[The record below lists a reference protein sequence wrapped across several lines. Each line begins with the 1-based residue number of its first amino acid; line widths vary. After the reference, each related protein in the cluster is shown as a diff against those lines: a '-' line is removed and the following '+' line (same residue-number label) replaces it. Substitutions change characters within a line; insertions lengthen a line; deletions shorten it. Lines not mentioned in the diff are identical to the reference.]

1 MRAACWARGR
11 FLAAG
16 DAGAEKRRP
25 IPYASTVTAVEL
37 TPGKSDL
44 VEWTGRS
51 ILRRDGVSGQVV
63 WDALQVPDIRGPR
76 GDVAAGLIWLARR
89 IQREALVLPAP
100 DLNGDGTRDLV
111 WPFREEAAFLAVSG
125 KDWKVLWTY
134 RAELDGP
141 GGPYAEGPSG
151 PVPIR
156 PSRIIGIPSQADL
169 DADGIPDLIATLVF
183 SESPLEVARR
193 LPGKKPDVH
202 YEPDLS
208 RRIVL
213 AISGRSSTRLWSH
226 AIDPAFATMPTP
238 LEQRPAAFV
247 PGRKESTV
255 AIVDGATWLGLDPA
269 TGRPRSGPIPL
280 GFEPER
286 PLQYA
291 DLDGDGE
298 PEILA
303 LGPGPSP
310 TQRTLS
316 AFSIATGRPP
326 WTATVNAIH
335 EHPYDK
341 SIRETW
347 PLVVDLD
354 GDGRSEV
361 VVPDTG
367 ALDRT
372 HRYVGVRLLDGP
384 TGLPRWTRPMHPESK
399 VIDGIVDV
407 VEAPDL
413 DRDGTRDIATTSRYA
428 GRKPLAGSTGSIE
441 AQQAYVNAISG
452 KDGRPLWWWRIEL
465 PSERSTHLASPLWW
479 GRGPDGWPLLAIP
492 IGGQDPHRIPDPSPP
507 SVLDFPTVHML
518 EASTGRVVHTLPGLG
533 QVHGDDLDGDG
544 LLDLWGEH
552 EGDLRAFRGEGPE
565 AWRALEMLDPAR
577 ASYLETRGEFHPPAD
592 LDGDGIG
599 DALTTMVIAPGAIAE
614 PGDGQPHRH
623 RPLRTRRPPPV
634 ESRAGRPPELVRS
647 GPPRG
652 STACKPSPCRPAT
665 WTATARPTS
674 SCMRVA
680 VGLPASMLR
689 RPATLPLLLLSGR
702 TGRRLWTAGP
712 LPLAFE
718 AHGYSMVRW
727 AEPRIVEPGAP
738 PDILVRHDSPFLAA
752 RQDPAAANCA
762 AAGSPG
768 ADLGTHGTHP
778 LGCPR
783 GRASIASVR
792 LCSSPWNSTTSMAT
806 AFRKS
811 SW

>member
-1 MRAACWARGR
+1 MTNPRSIIGRCRRSFRARGKVFR
-11 FLAAG
+11 IAAWSVAVVLLLELASLAAWWAFSTWRLGRVVLTTEGPPLEVQVLTESG
-16 DAGAEKRRP
+16 DAPIGEPVALVPSATLALPHGDYRLRVRGMGQLGRTYRMAVNGGETLEHMINLDEGRLLGEGPVPRGGRRSAEKRRP

-37 TPGKSDL
+37 APGKSDL

-255 AIVDGATWLGLDPA
+255 AIVNGATWLGLDPA

-326 WTATVNAIH
+326 WSATVNAIH

-347 PLVVDLD
+347 PLVVNLD

-492 IGGQDPHRIPDPSPP
+492 IGGQDPHRIPDLSPP
-507 SVLDFPTVHML
+507 SVLDFPTVHVL

-599 DALTTMVIAPGAIAE
+599 DALTTMVIAPGPSPNQATGSRTAIARSGRDGRLLWKAE
-614 PGDGQPHRH
+614 LDARRSWFDPDRHEDYGLQTFPLPAGDLDGDG
-623 RPLRTRRPPPV
+623 T
-634 ESRAGRPPELVRS
+634 
-647 GPPRG
+647 
-652 STACKPSPCRPAT
+652 
-665 WTATARPTS
+665 
-674 SCMRVA
+674 
-680 VGLPASMLR
+680 
-689 RPATLPLLLLSGR
+689 
-702 TGRRLWTAGP
+702 
-712 LPLAFE
+712 
-718 AHGYSMVRW
+718 
-727 AEPRIVEPGAP
+727 
-738 PDILVRHDSPFLAA
+738 PDVFVL
-752 RQDPAAANCA
+752 
-762 AAGSPG
+762 
-768 ADLGTHGTHP
+768 
-778 LGCPR
+778 
-783 GRASIASVR
+783 
-792 LCSSPWNSTTSMAT
+792 
-806 AFRKS
+806 
-811 SW
+811 